1 MAKNILISL
10 SLLFMFSCGDNND
23 SLKYMIININKK
35 CPIEEKY
42 WTVDSLGISNNGEI
56 VYFCN
61 TDKNAEYFDLL
72 KSKKD
77 SITKSIIDN
86 LNNSKIENSMKLVK
100 LCKKYD
106 SGLVYKYASNKTN
119 EKVVLK
125 IPASKLIVDPEK
137 D

>member
-1 MAKNILISL
+1 MVKNILISL
-10 SLLFMFSCGDNND
+10 SVCFFFACSDNKD
-23 SLKYMIININKK
+23 SLKSMIANLNKK

-42 WTVDSLGISNNGEI
+42 WTVDSLSISNEGEI

-77 SITKSIIDN
+77 SITQSIIGN

-106 SGLVYKYASNKTN
+106 SGLVYKYASKNTN

-125 IPASKLIVDPEK
+125 IPLNKLIVNPEK